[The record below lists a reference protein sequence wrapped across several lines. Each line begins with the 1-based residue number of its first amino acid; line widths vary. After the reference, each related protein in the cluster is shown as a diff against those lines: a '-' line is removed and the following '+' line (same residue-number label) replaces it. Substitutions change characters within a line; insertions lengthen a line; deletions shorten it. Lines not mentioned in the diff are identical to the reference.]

1 MNKKIMKAILAG
13 TFACLGVAA
22 CTTQT
27 PQEPI
32 KPVIVSKIKPVN
44 TLSKEFSI
52 KMDNGSLITTNRE
65 YVYQEKD
72 NMKTLYKVRSSEYSN
87 NVRRLTAKEV
97 VGNKTL
103 NIEVVDYTFEQGWK
117 TTVKVN
123 GETMEGVAVNEV
135 KTVNY
140 KQIEEDIFSS
150 QKFTEDEPSVSTTET
165 KSVKTE
171 TIKTKPTTKKQEVRN
186 NKFNKELAKESKETT
201 KQPESNKN
209 VIDSAKE
216 KAVEVKD
223 KVVDSMKE
231 KTESIVKTVE
241 EKAVKAVEKVEN
253 STEEIKK

>member
-1 MNKKIMKAILAG
+1 MKAILAG

-22 CTTQT
+22 CTTQ
-27 PQEPI
+27 QEPI

-44 TLSKEFSI
+44 TLSKEFSVKI
-52 KMDNGSLITTNRE
+52 DNGGLITTNGE

-87 NVRRLTAKEV
+87 NVRRLIAKEV
-97 VGNKTL
+97 AGNKTL

-123 GETMEGVAVNEV
+123 DETMEGVAVNEV

-140 KQIEEDIFSS
+140 QQIEEEVFSG
-150 QKFTEDEPSVSTTET
+150 QKFMEDEPTISTTEA
-165 KSVKTE
+165 KSVKTTTKTE
-171 TIKTKPTTKKQEVRN
+171 TVKTKPITKKQEVRS
-186 NKFNKELAKESKETT
+186 NKFNKGSVKETKETT
-201 KQPESNKN
+201 KQPEANKS
-209 VIDSAKE
+209 VVDSAKE
-216 KAVEVKD
+216 KAVEMKD
-223 KVVDSMKE
+223 KMVDSMKE

-253 STEEIKK
+253 SMEEIKK